1 MKRTN
6 ETLKIYLKD
15 DAGNLKE
22 YDLFDVADHAFRRL
36 LCVAR
41 IDNDVKDDYS
51 QEIFLYLLKERE
63 NLKGEYINWVLIRAY
78 RVAVQEMK
86 MKSFIRSCKT
96 KKFVVREDSK
106 NFFERNG
113 KTSKPNEEV
122 IAKDLLETAMNKAKL
137 NNEEKEILR
146 WYVRDCKGYSAY
158 IKLGSHEYHT
168 LFKARENV
176 KVVLSRWYKIPAK
189 FRKKYVY
196 EWMRDAGGGNK

>member
-1 MKRTN
+1 MKN
-6 ETLKIYLKD
+6 EGLKIALKN
-15 DAGNLKE
+15 DAGDLKE
-22 YDLFDVADHAFRRL
+22 YDLFDVADHALRRL

-41 IDNDVKDDYS
+41 IDNDVKDDYF

-113 KTSKPNEEV
+113 KTAKPSEEIV
-122 IAKDLLETAMNKAKL
+122 AKDLLETAMTKAKL
-137 NNEEKEILR
+137 NDEEKAILR
-146 WYVRDCKGYSAY
+146 WYVQDCKGYSSRV
-158 IKLGSHEYHT
+158 KLGSHEYVA
-168 LFKARENV
+168 LFKGRENV
-176 KVVLSRWYKIPAK
+176 KIVMSQWYKKTPAK
-189 FRKKYVY
+189 VNKKFVFPWLRYLL
-196 EWMRDAGGGNK
+196 

>member
-1 MKRTN
+1 MKCSN
-6 ETLKIYLKD
+6 EDLKIYLKN
-15 DAGNLKE
+15 DAGDLKE
-22 YDLFDVADHAFRRL
+22 YDLFDVADHSFRRL

-41 IDNDVKDDYS
+41 IDNDVKDDYF

-78 RVAVQEMK
+78 RVAVYEMK
-86 MKSFIRSCKT
+86 MKSFIRSSKT

-113 KTSKPNEEV
+113 KTYKPNEEV

-137 NNEEKEILR
+137 NNEEKKILR
-146 WYVRDCKGYSAY
+146 WYVKDCKGYSAY

-196 EWMRDAGGGNK
+196 EWMRDAGWQ